1 MQNFFEW
8 FNNFFTN
15 PTTHTI
21 IMIVMIIFSALFLGI
36 ILRRREKMG
45 TQEIAEIGLALA
57 LATILSEIKI
67 SGFWAQGGSVTA
79 ASLIP
84 IMLIAFRYGG
94 KTGLMVGVI
103 HGLIQLIIGPY
114 VVHPIQLLLDYPVAF
129 GMVGLCGFFQKNKI
143 LGITVGLLGR
153 FLMHFIS
160 GIIYFAQYAP
170 EGWNPFYYTFI
181 YNISYI
187 LPEIIISIVVFK
199 LAGERI
205 IEILQTE
212 SVRK

>member
-8 FNNFFTN
+8 FNNFFSN
-15 PTTHTI
+15 PTVHTI
-21 IMIVMIIFSALFLGI
+21 LMVVMIIFSALFLGI
-36 ILRRREKMG
+36 VLRKRERMG
-45 TQEIAEIGLALA
+45 AQQIAEIGLSLA

-79 ASLIP
+79 ASLVP
-84 IMLIAFRYGG
+84 IMIIAFRYGG
-94 KTGLMVGVI
+94 KTGLIVGLI

-129 GMVGLCGFFQKNKI
+129 AMIGLCGFFGKNKI
-143 LGITVGLLGR
+143 LGIVVGLMGR

-160 GIIYFAQYAP
+160 GIIYFSSYAP
-170 EGWNPFYYTFI
+170 EGWNPAYYSFI

-205 IEILQTE
+205 IEALQ
-212 SVRK
+212 SQVIRK

>member
-1 MQNFFEW
+1 MQNFFDW
-8 FNNFFTN
+8 FNEFFTN

-21 IMIVMIIFSALFLGI
+21 ILIAMIILSALFLGI
-36 ILRRREKMG
+36 VLRRKEKMG
-45 TQEIAEIGLALA
+45 AQQIAEIGLALA

-79 ASLIP
+79 ASLVP

-94 KTGLMVGVI
+94 RTGIIVGIV

-114 VVHPIQLLLDYPVAF
+114 VVHPVQFLIDYPVAF
-129 GMVGLCGFFQKNKI
+129 GLIGLCGFFSKNKI
-143 LGITVGLLGR
+143 LGIIIGLMGR

-170 EGWNPFYYTFI
+170 EGWNPAYYSFI

-187 LPEIIISIVVFK
+187 IPEILISIIVFK

-205 IEILQTE
+205 IEILAMQQI
-212 SVRK
+212 RK

>member
-21 IMIVMIIFSALFLGI
+21 LMIVMIVFAALFLGI
-36 ILRRREKMG
+36 VLRRKERMG
-45 TQEIAEIGLALA
+45 AQQIAEIGLALA

-79 ASLIP
+79 ASLVP
-84 IMLIAFRYGG
+84 IIIIAFRYGG
-94 KTGLMVGVI
+94 RAGLIVGIV

-114 VVHPIQLLLDYPVAF
+114 VVHPIQLLLDYPIAF
-129 GMVGLCGFFQKNKI
+129 GMIGLCGFFPKNKI
-143 LGITVGLLGR
+143 LGIIVGLMGR
-153 FLMHFIS
+153 FFMHFIS
-160 GIIYFAQYAP
+160 GIIYFSSYAP
-170 EGWNPFYYTFI
+170 KGWNPFYYSFI

-187 LPEIIISIVVFK
+187 IPEILISIVVFK

-205 IEILQTE
+205 IEVLQTQ
-212 SVRK
+212 SIRK

>member
-21 IMIVMIIFSALFLGI
+21 LMIIVIIFAALFLGTV
-36 ILRRREKMG
+36 LRKKEKMG
-45 TQEIAEIGLALA
+45 AQQIAEIGLALA
-57 LATILSEIKI
+57 LSTILSEIKI

-79 ASLIP
+79 ASLVP
-84 IMLIAFRYGG
+84 IILIAFRYGG
-94 KTGLMVGVI
+94 KIGLIVGVV

-114 VVHPIQLLLDYPVAF
+114 VVHPIQLLLDYPIAF
-129 GMVGLCGFFQKNKI
+129 GLVGLSGFFNKNKI
-143 LGITVGLLGR
+143 LGIVVGLLGR
-153 FLMHFIS
+153 FFMHFIS

-170 EGWNPFYYTFI
+170 KGWNPLYYSFI

-187 LPEIIISIVVFK
+187 VPEIIISIVVFK

-205 IEILQTE
+205 IEALQTQPI
-212 SVRK
+212 KK

>member
-1 MQNFFEW
+1 MKNFFDW

-21 IMIVMIIFSALFLGI
+21 ILIVMIILSALFLGI
-36 ILRRREKMG
+36 VLRRKERMG
-45 TQEIAEIGLALA
+45 AQQIAEIGLALA

-79 ASLIP
+79 ASLVP
-84 IMLIAFRYGG
+84 IILIAFRYGG
-94 KTGLMVGVI
+94 RTGLIVGIV

-114 VVHPIQLLLDYPVAF
+114 IVHPIQLLLDYPIAF
-129 GMVGLCGFFQKNKI
+129 GLIGLCGFFGKNKI
-143 LGITVGLLGR
+143 LGIIVGLMGR

-160 GIIYFAQYAP
+160 GIIYFSSYAP
-170 EGWNPFYYTFI
+170 KGWNPAYYSFI

-187 LPEIIISIVVFK
+187 IPEILISIVVFK

-205 IEILQTE
+205 IEILQTQ
-212 SVRK
+212 SIRK